1 MPCLALALVCAV
13 LLTPSVKAAAPA
25 PDASGAVA
33 VESGLQTPSDHDGAQ
48 EAKPDLPEDDKPP
61 TPAHTG
67 WHAILVGL
75 KGDIEHLPSRDN
87 LYVAGVGGALAL
99 GMHPFDKTLNARLI
113 SHYDVVNN
121 IFKPAKYYGDTG
133 EQLAFSI
140 GTWAIG
146 RLTHKPKMSHLGM
159 DLLRAQAV
167 TEMLV
172 QPIKFSTHRER
183 PDVSNQQSFPSGHA
197 AITFATAAVI
207 ERHLGWKRSLLAYGI
222 ASYVSA
228 SRLHDNRHYL
238 SDVVFGAAVG
248 SIAGRT
254 VTAHGRDTW
263 TLMPAAVPGGVAL
276 NVTRGGL

>member
-1 MPCLALALVCAV
+1 MACLISALLCVMLVAPSNPIVVPPLDASRPVAV
-13 LLTPSVKAAAPA
+13 DARPQASADQEVAPA
-25 PDASGAVA
+25 TKA
-33 VESGLQTPSDHDGAQ
+33 
-48 EAKPDLPEDDKPP
+48 DLPDDDKPP

-75 KGDIEHLPSRDN
+75 SGDIKHLPSMAN
-87 LYVAGVGGALAL
+87 LYIAGIGGALAL
-99 GMHPFDKTLNARLI
+99 GVHPVDQTVNARLI
-113 SHYDVVNN
+113 SHYDIVNN
-121 IFKPAKYYGDTG
+121 IFAPAKYYGDTP

-146 RLTHKPKMSHLGM
+146 RMTHKPRMSHLGM
-159 DLLRAQAV
+159 DLLRAQAL

-172 QPIKFSTHRER
+172 QPVKFATGRER
-183 PDVSNQQSFPSGHA
+183 PDLSNRQSFPSGHA

-207 ERHLGWKRSLLAYGI
+207 ERHLGWKRSLVAYGI
-222 ASYVSA
+222 ASYVAA

-254 VTAHGRDTW
+254 VTVHGRDTW
-263 TLMPAAVPGGVAL
+263 TMAPMTVPGGVAL
-276 NVTRGGL
+276 NVTRSGF